1 MSQELI
7 SLKDIVPNPFR
18 NMERYPIDEAKVKSL
33 VESFDRTGY
42 WGNIVGRRAN
52 GKVEFAYGHH
62 RRIAMQRKK
71 MKEVEVIIRE
81 VSDADMLRMMADEN
95 MTEWATNSAVEQETI
110 RSVVL
115 AYSDGKIELE
125 RPADKVPL
133 SSIRNAP
140 EFSTVKKDVFKNLK
154 DIPKPYNAE
163 SIARFLGWMSGE
175 QVSPR
180 VRNAL
185 TVLETAEAME
195 APEEFKEMTEG
206 LSSDKAKDV
215 VKHVESIR
223 RSHEK
228 AGASPKAAITK
239 AIKAGKAIAQ
249 DMREGKATIRE
260 ARETALKYRPQKES
274 KIPDMAAFTERL
286 IGDINDV
293 LRYGKLKDNLDKLV
307 EWREYLTDPEQKKL
321 IRILEELAGR
331 CQSVIKKLQAAV
343 TEGQEDTV
351 LIPLTQHYFTHYRD
365 SLPDT
370 EKEARRCVAGAMPRH
385 GRAVGFCVPGKDI
398 LTHVWR
404 KFADGAAIGHVNN
417 AKAKDEKLID
427 RLGLEKPK
435 VHLQNRLQ
443 HLLK

>member
-343 TEGQEDTV
+343 TGSKST
-351 LIPLTQHYFTHYRD
+351 LR
-365 SLPDT
+365 T
-370 EKEARRCVAGAMPRH
+370 E
-385 GRAVGFCVPGKDI
+385 
-398 LTHVWR
+398 
-404 KFADGAAIGHVNN
+404 
-417 AKAKDEKLID
+417 
-427 RLGLEKPK
+427 
-435 VHLQNRLQ
+435 
-443 HLLK
+443 